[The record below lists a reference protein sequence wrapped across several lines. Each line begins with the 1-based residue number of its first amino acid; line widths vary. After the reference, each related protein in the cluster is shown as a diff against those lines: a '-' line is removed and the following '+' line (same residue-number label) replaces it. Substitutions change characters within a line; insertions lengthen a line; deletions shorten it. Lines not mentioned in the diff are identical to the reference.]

1 MHTLFVLLD
10 KEFRQ
15 FLRNPFMPKMTIAFP
30 VMIMLV
36 MPWVTSMDV
45 RHIGVAVVDREIGRA
60 HV

>member
-36 MPWVTSMDV
+36 MP
-45 RHIGVAVVDREIGRA
+45 G
-60 HV
+60 